1 MNLTK
6 KIVSLAAA
14 TALVAGAGAMAAAP
28 AQAKPKPKSKGVT
41 VISFKK
47 DLLPVVSKIVV
58 VAPAK
63 ASGPRLSFPVS
74 KVDANAVEHTGA
86 IKVGAVE
93 AKNPIIIFNT
103 ENNTASIT
111 LEIVGLQRTEVF
123 TVKNMKTPVNN
134 KKKRVFQGD
143 LHLTTNPLVAQAFN
157 QQIGAEVFT
166 PDMGLGQIRT
176 TINMK

>member
-28 AQAKPKPKSKGVT
+28 AQAAPKTKGTT

-47 DLLPVVSKIVV
+47 GLLPIVSKIVV

-63 ASGPRLSFPVS
+63 AAGARLSFPVS
-74 KVDANAVEHTGA
+74 KVTANAVEHTGG

-93 AKNPIIIFNT
+93 ALNPIIIIG

-111 LEIVGLQRTEVF
+111 LDIVGLQRTEVF
-123 TVKNMKTPVNN
+123 TIKHLKKTVN
-134 KKKRVFQGD
+134 KKSKQQIWQGD
-143 LHLTTNPLVAQAFN
+143 LHLTTNPLVADAFN
-157 QQIGAEVFT
+157 AQIGAVVFT